1 MFLCCFL
8 LCTKLKTKRYCYI
21 RLTLSG
27 FLKCCT
33 IDSTCITF
41 DFKLTGISLT
51 GVISFFGLILNERLT
66 KIIESLKIV

>member
-1 MFLCCFL
+1 MYVKEVPLLFPS
-8 LCTKLKTKRYCYI
+8 LCTKLKTKRCCYI
-21 RLTLSG
+21 RHTLSG

-51 GVISFFGLILNERLT
+51 GAICFLWFDLE
-66 KIIESLKIV
+66 